1 MTRKKRPSNKSRRS
15 RTHSERS
22 DRSESSERSERSDRS
37 DRSDRSERS
46 CSSSEKGYSPGRSFT
61 PRLTGTIKWWL
72 SGAIA
77 ITVFLSYLLVEGLAA
92 LAHPDPRSRMER
104 FIMAILTAAL
114 AGLLIRAL
122 LW

>member
-1 MTRKKRPSNKSRRS
+1 MVRKKRHNHHKGHRRRNRS
-15 RTHSERS
+15 RSCDS
-22 DRSESSERSERSDRS
+22 CESSYESSD
-37 DRSDRSERS
+37 
-46 CSSSEKGYSPGRSFT
+46 SSEKGYSPGRTFT

-72 SGAIA
+72 SGAIS

-92 LAHPDPRSRMER
+92 IAHPDPRSRMER
-104 FIMAILTAAL
+104 FVMAILTALL